1 LWRCDVVDVGRRR
14 LSKRVAIDANVF
26 YPFEYPKHRV
36 LDGRAWNE
44 IYVLRRFLEY
54 NERFRIVLMNTF
66 LEHFHED
73 FFANECRSAARI
85 AAEAS
90 GFART
95 SYFASRS

>member
-26 YPFEYPKHRV
+26 YPFEYPKQRV
-36 LDGRAWNE
+36 LNGRAWNE

-73 FFANECRSAARI
+73 SFRERMPLCLENRGGSIWLRKD
-85 AAEAS
+85 
-90 GFART
+90 
-95 SYFASRS
+95 